1 MACPPYQMLCS
12 PVGQQMKWKEK
23 IQMHTC
29 TVKCLPLL
37 NVDGGYIGNYDPFS
51 KIKFC
56 ECVSAFMVK
65 YWEKTDDVAYV

>member
-1 MACPPYQMLCS
+1 
-12 PVGQQMKWKEK
+12 
-23 IQMHTC
+23 MHTC